1 MLDVILLALKGL
13 GVLVLGVVVLQLV
26 LSLDLIK
33 RWQLRHLPGPP
44 ALPLLG
50 NLPQIIA
57 KGSPAFF
64 RECRAKYGPVFRVA
78 FGRSWMVVVAEPD
91 LLRQVGGKLLN
102 HSMFRTLL
110 GGEFAQ
116 LDEWGLVS
124 ARDEFW
130 RQVRAAWQPA
140 FSGPS
145 LSGYFPLMAGC
156 AARLADKL
164 ERLALQAQGQGQGG
178 QVAGEQAAAG
188 NEGQLAAGAA
198 AGGRAG
204 SEPARVDIWREL
216 GAMTLQ
222 VVGST
227 AYGVDF
233 QAMEP
238 LPATTT
244 TTSANTTGG
253 GDNEKPAAPSSSSP
267 SSSSYGRVLVE
278 ACRDVFKYSS
288 VVYGSKY
295 SRVGLLLPE
304 WRPAVSVLAHAAPDP
319 PFTKILTARTHL
331 RDACMSL
338 INAWKQQ
345 DGTGGAQEKQKEK
358 KEGKENGAA
367 AKGHANGAAAVNDA
381 AAAGAAAGVA
391 PGSFLGLV
399 LAARDKS
406 TGEGLTDLQVAAQV
420 QTFILAGYETT
431 ANALAFAVYCIATNP
446 EAEAKLLAEIDSVLG
461 PDRLPTEA
469 DLPRLPYTEAVFNE
483 ALRLFPPA
491 HATNRHTDKGPMQV
505 GPYTVPKGFSV
516 FMSIFSAHHNEDV
529 WPRVDDFVPERF
541 LPESPLYPEV
551 AARVPHAHSPFGFG
565 SRMCI
570 GWKFAVQEAKVA
582 LATIY
587 QRLTFE
593 LEPGQVPLKTAVGI
607 TLSPRNGVW
616 VRPVA
621 RRPVPRRVVAA
632 ETEAEAAK

>member
-1 MLDVILLALKGL
+1 MFGFMQGAFKALGFAAL
-13 GVLVLGVVVLQLV
+13 GIFVLQLL
-26 LSLDLIK
+26 LSLDLYK
-33 RWQLRHLPGPP
+33 RWRLRHLPGPP
-44 ALPLLG
+44 AYPLLG
-50 NLPQIIA
+50 SLPQIIA
-57 KGSPAFF
+57 KGSPTFF

-102 HSMFRTLL
+102 HSMFRGLL
-110 GGEFAQ
+110 GGEFAK
-116 LDEWGLVS
+116 LDDWGLVS

-145 LSGYFPLMAGC
+145 LTGYFPLMAAC

-164 ERLALQAQGQGQGG
+164 EGLARGQQGQEQEGAGKGQP
-178 QVAGEQAAAG
+178 AD
-188 NEGQLAAGAA
+188 
-198 AGGRAG
+198 G
-204 SEPARVDIWREL
+204 SGSSNSSARVDIWREL

-233 QAMEP
+233 QAMES
-238 LPATTT
+238 LPAA
-244 TTSANTTGG
+244 SGASEGG
-253 GDNEKPAAPSSSSP
+253 GGGKPVASAAP
-267 SSSSYGRVLVE
+267 SSSSYGRVLVQ

-304 WRPAVSVLAHAAPDP
+304 WRPVVAVLAHALPDLA
-319 PFTKILTARTHL
+319 FTKMLTARGHL
-331 RDACMSL
+331 RDACMEL
-338 INAWKQQ
+338 ISTWRKQE
-345 DGTGGAQEKQKEK
+345 APAAKQEGQ
-358 KEGKENGAA
+358 NGAA
-367 AKGHANGAAAVNDA
+367 NGHAGTGTANGAAAAGTGA
-381 AAAGAAAGVA
+381 AQTVTAGAGAGGVA
-391 PGSFLGLV
+391 AGSFLGLM

-431 ANALAFAVYCIATNP
+431 ANALAFVVYCIATNP
-446 EAEAKLLAEIDSVLG
+446 DAEAKLLAEIDAVLG

-469 DLPRLPYTEAVFNE
+469 DLPRLTYTDAVFNE
-483 ALRLFPPA
+483 AMRLFPPA
-491 HATNRHTDKGPMQV
+491 HATNRHTDKGDMQV
-505 GPYTVPKGFSV
+505 GPYVVPQGVSL
-516 FMSIFSAHHNEDV
+516 FMSIFSAHHNADV
-529 WPRVDDFVPERF
+529 WPRVEDFVPERF

-551 AARVPHAHSPFGFG
+551 AARVPNAHAPFGFG

-582 LATIY
+582 LATLY

-593 LEPGQVPLKTAVGI
+593 LEPGQVPLQTAVGI

-621 RRPVPRRVVAA
+621 RRTTPRQPTPAEPAA
-632 ETEAEAAK
+632 TKTAAS